1 MPRVAEAPPAGQACA
16 PVPSSPAALFV
27 WIVEAR
33 ETFADLDA
41 VALDATLP
49 PKRRRL
55 SRAAARERYQ
65 RARAGLAWLLGVD
78 VATLHAEPSTTPARA
93 SDAPR
98 FERWAE

>member
-1 MPRVAEAPPAGQACA
+1 MAPVPRSAPAGQACA
-16 PVPSSPAALFV
+16 PVPSSSAALFV
-27 WIVEAR
+27 WIMEAR

-49 PKRRRL
+49 PKRRTL

-78 VATLHAEPSTTPARA
+78 VATLHEVPTVAR
-93 SDAPR
+93 DDGPR
-98 FERWAE
+98 FEAWGE

>member
-1 MPRVAEAPPAGQACA
+1 MAPVPRSLPAGQACA

-33 ETFADLDA
+33 EALADLDA

-49 PKRRRL
+49 PKRRTL
-55 SRAAARERYQ
+55 SRAAAREHHQ
-65 RARAGLAWLLGVD
+65 RARAGLAWLLSLDIGA
-78 VATLHAEPSTTPARA
+78 ATREP

-98 FERWAE
+98 FEAWAE